1 MEKLREIV
9 REGRRVGEEDPRRIV
24 HAFKVGVA
32 LVLVSSFYYYQ
43 PFGPFTDY
51 FGINAMW
58 AVMTVVVVFE
68 FSVGA
73 TLGKGLNRGV
83 ATLVAGGLALGAHQL
98 ASLSGRTVEPILLT
112 TFVFVTA
119 ALSTFVRF
127 FPRVKERFDY
137 GILIFILTFS
147 LISLSGFRD
156 EEILDL
162 AESRLSTV
170 LVGGVS
176 CVLISIFV
184 CPVWAGQDL
193 HSLLVSNLDALSHFL
208 QEFGDEYFEAREYG
222 DIKVVEKRRRN
233 LERYKSVLNSKSD
246 EDALANFAK
255 WEPPH
260 GKFGFR
266 HPWKQYLVVAALL
279 RQCAHRIDA
288 LNSYINSDFQIP
300 IEIKKKL
307 EEPFRRMSLE
317 SGKAMKEA
325 SISLKKMMKSSSYYN
340 DIHIINS
347 QSACKALS
355 TLLKSGILLND
366 VEPLQMIPLLTTVS
380 LLNDIVNITEKISE
394 SVRELASTARFKNKM
409 KPTEPTVSVK
419 KSDSASID
427 CAMPINSRDG
437 DHVVTILSSDDDD
450 DDDDTSS
457 DNADDDDTVN
467 EKTEDGEIHIHTSC
481 VHGGRDGARTFIGSS
496 CTSDLM

>member
-9 REGRRVGEEDPRRIV
+9 REVRRVGEEDPRRIV

-32 LVLVSSFYYYQ
+32 LVLVSCFYYYQ

-68 FSVGA
+68 FSVGSSRA
-73 TLGKGLNRGV
+73 TLSKGLNRGV
-83 ATLVAGGLALGAHQL
+83 ATLVGGGLALGAHQL
-98 ASLSGRTVEPILLT
+98 ASLSVRTVEPILLT
-112 TFVFVTA
+112 TFVFVMA

-170 LVGGVS
+170 G
-176 CVLISIFV
+176 
-184 CPVWAGQDL
+184 
-193 HSLLVSNLDALSHFL
+193 NLA
-208 QEFGDEYFEAREYG
+208 EFGDEYFEASEDE
-222 DIKVVEKRRRN
+222 DIKVVEKRS
-233 LERYKSVLNSKSD
+233 LERYKSVLNSKCD

-266 HPWKQYLVVAALL
+266 HPWQQYLVVAALL

-288 LNSYINSDFQIP
+288 LNSYINSDFQISMD
-300 IEIKKKL
+300 IKKKL
-307 EEPFRRMSLE
+307 EEPFRRMSWE

-325 SISLKKMMKSSSYYN
+325 SISLKKMMKSSSY

-355 TLLKSGILLND
+355 TLLKSGILND
-366 VEPLQMIPLLTTVS
+366 VDPLQMISLLTTVS

-394 SVRELASTARFKNKM
+394 SVRELASAARFKNKM
-409 KPTEPTVSVK
+409 KPTGQTVSVMT
-419 KSDSASID
+419 SNSGSIG
-427 CAMPINSRDG
+427 CAMPINSRDD
-437 DHVVTILSSDDDD
+437 DHVVTISNDDDDDDD

-457 DNADDDDTVN
+457 NNVDDDAIN
-467 EKTEDGEIHIHTSC
+467 EKTEDGEIHVHTSC
-481 VHGGRDGARTFIGSS
+481 VHGVGMMPEHPLGVRI
-496 CTSDLM
+496 LQI

>member
-9 REGRRVGEEDPRRIV
+9 REVRRVGEEDPRRIV

-32 LVLVSSFYYYQ
+32 LVLVSCFYYYQ

-73 TLGKGLNRGV
+73 TLSKGLNRGV
-83 ATLVAGGLALGAHQL
+83 ATLVGGGLALGAHQL
-98 ASLSGRTVEPILLT
+98 ASLSVRTVEPILLT
-112 TFVFVTA
+112 TFVFVMA

-193 HSLLVSNLDALSHFL
+193 HSLLVSNLDTLSHFL
-208 QEFGDEYFEAREYG
+208 QEFGDEYFEASEDE
-222 DIKVVEKRRRN
+222 DIKVVEKRS
-233 LERYKSVLNSKSD
+233 LERYKSVLNSKCD

-266 HPWKQYLVVAALL
+266 HPWQQYLVVAALL

-288 LNSYINSDFQIP
+288 LNSYINSDFQISMD
-300 IEIKKKL
+300 IKKKL
-307 EEPFRRMSLE
+307 EEPFRRMSWE

-325 SISLKKMMKSSSYYN
+325 SISLKKMMKSSSY

-355 TLLKSGILLND
+355 TLLKSGILND
-366 VEPLQMIPLLTTVS
+366 VDPLQMISLLTTVS

-394 SVRELASTARFKNKM
+394 SVRELASAARFKNKM
-409 KPTEPTVSVK
+409 KPTGQTVSVMT
-419 KSDSASID
+419 SNSGSIG
-427 CAMPINSRDG
+427 CAMPINSRDD
-437 DHVVTILSSDDDD
+437 DHVVTISNDDDDDDD

-457 DNADDDDTVN
+457 NNVDDDAIN
-467 EKTEDGEIHIHTSC
+467 EKTEDGEIHVHTSC
-481 VHGGRDGARTFIGSS
+481 VHGVGMMPEHPLGVRI
-496 CTSDLM
+496 LQI

>member
-24 HAFKVGVA
+24 HSFKVGVA

-43 PFGPFTDY
+43 PSGPFTDY

-73 TLGKGLNRGV
+73 TLSKGLNRGVATLVGGGLALGAHQLASFSGRTIEPILLATFVFVTGVMEKLREIVREGRRVGEEDPRRIVHSFKVGVALVLVSSFYYYQPSGPFTDYFGINAMWAVMTVVVVFEFSVGATLSKGLNRGV

-98 ASLSGRTVEPILLT
+98 ASFSGRTIEPILLA

-119 ALSTFVRF
+119 ALATFVRF
-127 FPRVKERFDY
+127 FPRVKETFDY
-137 GILIFILTFS
+137 RMLIFILTFS
-147 LISLSGFRD
+147 LISLSQFRD

-176 CVLISIFV
+176 CILISIFV

-193 HSLLVSNLDALSHFL
+193 HSLLISNLDTLSHFL
-208 QEFGDEYFEAREYG
+208 Q
-222 DIKVVEKRRRN
+222 VVEKRRSN

-246 EDALANFAK
+246 EDTL
-255 WEPPH
+255 
-260 GKFGFR
+260 
-266 HPWKQYLVVAALL
+266 
-279 RQCAHRIDA
+279 
-288 LNSYINSDFQIP
+288 IP
-300 IEIKKKL
+300 IDIKKKL
-307 EEPFRRMSLE
+307 EEPFRRMSME
-317 SGKAMKEA
+317 SGKALKEA
-325 SISLKKMMKSSSYYN
+325 SISLKKMMKSSSY

-355 TLLKSGILLND
+355 TLLKSGILND
-366 VEPLQMIPLLTTVS
+366 VEPLQMVSLLTTVS
-380 LLNDIVNITEKISE
+380 LLNDIVHLTEKISE
-394 SVRELASTARFKNKM
+394 SVRELASAASFKNKM
-409 KPTEPTVSVK
+409 KPTEPTV
-419 KSDSASID
+419 
-427 CAMPINSRDG
+427 
-437 DHVVTILSSDDDD
+437 
-450 DDDDTSS
+450 
-457 DNADDDDTVN
+457 
-467 EKTEDGEIHIHTSC
+467 
-481 VHGGRDGARTFIGSS
+481 TFIGCSY
-496 CTSDLM
+496 TSDLM

>member
-1 MEKLREIV
+1 MEKLREIL

-32 LVLVSSFYYYQ
+32 LVLVSSFYHYQ

-73 TLGKGLNRGV
+73 TLSKGLNRGV
-83 ATLVAGGLALGAHQL
+83 ATFVAGGLALGAHQL
-98 ASLSGRTVEPILLT
+98 ASLSGRTIEPILLT

-119 ALSTFVRF
+119 ALATFVRF
-127 FPRVKERFDY
+127 FPRVKATFDY
-137 GILIFILTFS
+137 GMLIFILTFS

-162 AESRLSTV
+162 VESRLSTV

-176 CVLISIFV
+176 CILIAIFV

-193 HSLLVSNLDALSHFL
+193 HSLLASNLETLSHFL
-208 QEFGDEYFEAREYG
+208 QEFGDEYFEASEDG
-222 DIKVVEKRRRN
+222 NIKEVEKRRRN

-266 HPWKQYLVVAALL
+266 HPWEQYLVVAALL

-288 LNSYINSDFQIP
+288 LNSYASSDYQICKD
-300 IEIKKKL
+300 IKKKL

-325 SISLKKMMKSSSYYN
+325 STSLRKMMKSSSY
-340 DIHIINS
+340 DIHIISS

-355 TLLKSGILLND
+355 TLLKSGILND
-366 VEPLQMIPLLTTVS
+366 VEPLQMISLLTTVS
-380 LLNDIVNITEKISE
+380 LLTDIVNITEKISE
-394 SVRELASTARFKNKM
+394 SVRELASAARFKNKM
-409 KPTEPTVSVK
+409 KSTEPTVSLK
-419 KSDSASID
+419 KSDSGSIG
-427 CAMPINSRDG
+427 CATPINSRDG
-437 DHVVTILSSDDDD
+437 DHVVAILLSDDDH
-450 DDDDTSS
+450 DDDTSS
-457 DNADDDDTVN
+457 NNADDDSIN
-467 EKTEDGEIHIHTSC
+467 EKTEDGEILIHTSC
-481 VHGGRDGARTFIGSS
+481 VHGVGMMPEYPLGVRI
-496 CTSDLM
+496 LQI

>member
-1 MEKLREIV
+1 MEKLREIL

-32 LVLVSSFYYYQ
+32 LVLVSSFYHYQ

-73 TLGKGLNRGV
+73 TLSKGLNRGV
-83 ATLVAGGLALGAHQL
+83 ATFVAGGLALGAHQL
-98 ASLSGRTVEPILLT
+98 ASLSGRTIEPILLT

-119 ALSTFVRF
+119 TFVRF
-127 FPRVKERFDY
+127 FPRVKATFDY
-137 GILIFILTFS
+137 GMLIFILTFS

-162 AESRLSTV
+162 VESRLSTV

-176 CVLISIFV
+176 CILIAIFV

-193 HSLLVSNLDALSHFL
+193 HSLLASNLETLSHFL
-208 QEFGDEYFEAREYG
+208 QEFGDEYFEASEDG
-222 DIKVVEKRRRN
+222 NIKEVEKRRRN

-266 HPWKQYLVVAALL
+266 HPWEQYLVVAALL

-288 LNSYINSDFQIP
+288 LNSYASSDYQVPFLSTTLLEICIQINEVKKTISYTCFCNINHKWGKKLQMGTQRK
-300 IEIKKKL
+300 EIKHNEIL
-307 EEPFRRMSLE
+307 
-317 SGKAMKEA
+317 
-325 SISLKKMMKSSSYYN
+325 
-340 DIHIINS
+340 
-347 QSACKALS
+347 
-355 TLLKSGILLND
+355 TLCLYTC
-366 VEPLQMIPLLTTVS
+366 M
-380 LLNDIVNITEKISE
+380 
-394 SVRELASTARFKNKM
+394 
-409 KPTEPTVSVK
+409 
-419 KSDSASID
+419 
-427 CAMPINSRDG
+427 
-437 DHVVTILSSDDDD
+437 
-450 DDDDTSS
+450 
-457 DNADDDDTVN
+457 
-467 EKTEDGEIHIHTSC
+467 
-481 VHGGRDGARTFIGSS
+481 
-496 CTSDLM
+496 